1 MIKKA
6 KIHDIEVEYEIIH
19 RKVKNARLEIKTDK
33 IRLIMP
39 LNNNE
44 DEKIIQKHSNWI
56 YNKIT
61 RIETFQKLADEK
73 ELNFKRTEKD
83 FRDMIQILI
92 GKYSTEL
99 HVNVN
104 KIYFKR
110 MKTRWGSCSSKNNI
124 NINIY
129 MVYLPSK
136 LIEYVVYHEV
146 AHLVEMGHN
155 KRFWNIISQKFPDYK
170 IIEDELLMY
179 WLLVRKLIEEKL
191 YQRIIKFND
200 QLKFIY
206 KLFII
211 YDTISK
217 YPNMAKK

>member
-6 KIHDIEVEYEIIH
+6 KIHDIEVEYEVIH

-39 LNNNE
+39 LNQNE
-44 DEKIIQKHSNWI
+44 DEIIIQKHSNWI

-73 ELNFKRTEKD
+73 ELNFKRTEKE
-83 FRDMIQILI
+83 FRDLIRILV

-99 HVNVN
+99 LVKVNN
-104 KIYFKR
+104 IYFKR

-129 MVYLPSK
+129 MMYLPSK
-136 LIEYVVYHEV
+136 LIEYVVYHET

-155 KRFWNIISQKFPDYK
+155 KRFWNIICEKFPNYK
-170 IIEDELLMY
+170 TMEDELLVY
-179 WLLVRKLIEEKL
+179 WLLVRQLIEK
-191 YQRIIKFND
+191 R
-200 QLKFIY
+200 
-206 KLFII
+206 
-211 YDTISK
+211 T
-217 YPNMAKK
+217 